1 MNWTEKIQAADQDLI
16 NKLALVKNLEQLELV
31 KVEFV
36 GRKGLMSQWME
47 DLAKL
52 PLEDKRQ
59 FGPIFNQAK
68 QRWQQAILDVQQHL
82 LDTSN
87 KNVQA
92 FDVTAYQP
100 QVAHPG
106 NLHLYSKFMDEIRD
120 IFLSM
125 GFRVFDGP
133 EVETDFYNFT
143 ALNIPSDHP
152 ARDMFDTLWL
162 DVPDHLMRTHTS
174 PIQIR
179 SMLKYG
185 APLAGIA
192 MGEVF
197 RHEAVDAT
205 HEVAFHQLEGICID
219 KNVTMEELKG
229 ALEHFAKELFGKAT
243 KIRMRSSFFPFTE
256 PSVEVDCTCVFC
268 AGKGC
273 KVCKQSGWIEI
284 LGAGMVHPNVL
295 EQVGYPSNELTGF
308 AFGLGIERIAMLLY
322 GIDDIRHFY
331 ENDIRFL
338 EQFV

>member
-31 KVEFV
+31 KVEFL

-68 QRWQQAILDVQQHL
+68 QRWQQAVADVQQRL
-82 LDTSN
+82 LETGN
-87 KNVQA
+87 KNIQA

-100 QVAHPG
+100 QVVHPG
-106 NLHLYSKFMDEIRD
+106 NLHLYSKFMDEVRD

-162 DVPDHLMRTHTS
+162 DVPDYLMRTHTS

-205 HEVAFHQLEGICID
+205 HEVAFHQLEGILID
-219 KNVTMEELKG
+219 KDITLSHLLGVAKTFLQ
-229 ALEHFAKELFGKAT
+229 HFFARKDID
-243 KIRMRSSFFPFTE
+243 IRVRPGFFPFVE
-256 PSVEVDCTCVFC
+256 PGVEIDMRCVFC
-268 AGKGC
+268 TNGC
-273 KVCKQSGWIEI
+273 NVCKKSTWMEI
-284 LGAGMVHPNVL
+284 FPGGIIHPEVLKHGKIDTNVY
-295 EQVGYPSNELTGF
+295 QGIAF
-308 AFGLGIERIAMLLY
+308 AIGIERLAMLRH
-322 GIDDIRHFY
+322 GIRDIRLFHSG
-331 ENDIRFL
+331 DLRFL
-338 EQFV
+338 RQF